1 MEMGMTEQNLPKVSI
16 ITPSYNQ
23 AIFLERTIRSVLEQD
38 YPNIEYIIID
48 GGSSDGS
55 WEIIEKYADR
65 LAYWQSQKDK
75 GQTDAINQGFA
86 RASGEILAWLNSDD
100 ILYPGA
106 VSAAVSYLQK
116 HPEIGMVYGDCDWI
130 NADDR
135 VIGRF
140 PAAQTDLRK
149 LRRGYVHIPQQAS
162 FFRAALWRKV
172 GPLDDSFYF
181 AMDYDLW
188 TRLASHQPLLYV
200 QEVWAGFRLH
210 EGAKSIAED
219 DRCWPEMLRVH
230 YRDGGKKLSLFT
242 LKYWVRKLVQPLWIW
257 LRRKRIKG

>member
-1 MEMGMTEQNLPKVSI
+1 MPETPLPKVSV

-23 AIFLERTIRSVLEQD
+23 AAFLEKTIRSVLEQD
-38 YPNIEYIIID
+38 YPDLEYIIID
-48 GGSSDGS
+48 GGSDDGS
-55 WEIIEKYADR
+55 RQIIEKYADR

-75 GQTDAINQGFA
+75 GQTDAINQGFS
-86 RASGEILAWLNSDD
+86 RANGEILAWLNSDD
-100 ILYPGA
+100 VLYPGA
-106 VSAAVSYLQK
+106 IRSAVSYLSQ
-116 HPEIGMVYGDCDWI
+116 HPEVGMVYGDCDWI
-130 NADDR
+130 NAQDK

-140 PAAQTDLRK
+140 PAAQTDLKK

-162 FFRAALWRKV
+162 FFRAKLWREA

-188 TRLASHQPLLYV
+188 TRLAARSPLLYV
-200 QEVWAGFRLH
+200 KEVWAGFRLH

-230 YRDGGKKLSLFT
+230 YRDGGKKISLFT
-242 LKYWVRKLVQPLWIW
+242 MKYWLRKILQPLWIW
-257 LRRKRIKG
+257 LRRQRVRG

>member
-1 MEMGMTEQNLPKVSI
+1 MIEQNLPKVSI

-23 AIFLERTIRSVLEQD
+23 ALFLERTIRSVLAQD

-55 WEIIEKYADR
+55 REIIEKYADR

-86 RASGEILAWLNSDD
+86 RASGEILVWLNSDD
-100 ILYPGA
+100 VLYPGA
-106 VSAAVSYLQK
+106 VGAAVSYLQK

-130 NADDR
+130 NADDS

-140 PAAQTDLRK
+140 PAAQTDLKK

-210 EGAKSIAED
+210 EGAKSIAAD

-257 LRRKRIKG
+257 LRRKRIKA

>member
-1 MEMGMTEQNLPKVSI
+1 MEIVLAEKNLPKVSLV
-16 ITPSYNQ
+16 TPSYNQ
-23 AIFLERTIRSVLEQD
+23 AAFLERTILSVLEQD

-48 GGSSDGS
+48 GGSNDESRA
-55 WEIIEKYADR
+55 IIEKYADR

-75 GQTDAINQGFA
+75 GQTDAINQGFSK
-86 RASGEILAWLNSDD
+86 ASGEILAWLNSDD
-100 ILYPGA
+100 VLYPGA
-106 VSAAVSYLQK
+106 IRAAVRHLIENPS
-116 HPEIGMVYGDCDWI
+116 IGMVYGDCDWI
-130 NADDR
+130 NADGK

-140 PAAQTDLRK
+140 PAAQTDLKK

-162 FFRAALWRKV
+162 FFRAELWRKV

-188 TRLASHQPLLYV
+188 TRLAEQAPLLYV
-200 QEVWAGFRLH
+200 REVWAGFRLH

-230 YRDGGKKLSLFT
+230 YRDGGKKISLFT
-242 LKYWVRKLVQPLWIW
+242 LKAWIRKLIQPIWIW
-257 LRRKRIKG
+257 LRRRRIKA